1 MNKADTFQL
10 PDWFSGEVYDEGETV
25 TNPFSGE
32 EYTLNNIELS
42 MYDFIMGSQYVIEL
56 TSNSC
61 TPRQVSEL
69 QSGLKW
75 FRETNP
81 KAYKILLD

>member
-1 MNKADTFQL
+1 MNKQL
-10 PDWFSGEVYDEGETV
+10 PDWFEGQVYDEGDTV

-42 MYDFIMGSQYVIEL
+42 MYDFIMGSQYIMEL
-56 TSNSC
+56 SSKLVNE
-61 TPRQVSEL
+61 QNIKDFKM
-69 QSGLKW
+69 GLEW
-75 FRETNP
+75 FQNNNP

>member
-1 MNKADTFQL
+1 MNKQL
-10 PDWFSGEVYDEGETV
+10 PDWFEGQVYDEGDTV

-42 MYDFIMGSQYVIEL
+42 MYDFIMGSQYIMEL
-56 TSNSC
+56 SSKLVNE
-61 TPRQVSEL
+61 QNIKDFKM
-69 QSGLKW
+69 GLKW
-75 FRETNP
+75 FQNNNP

>member
-10 PDWFSGEVYDEGETV
+10 PDWFDGEVYDEGKTV

-42 MYDFIMGSQYVIEL
+42 MYDFIMGSQYIIEL
-56 TSNSC
+56 TSDAIPQ
-61 TPRQVSEL
+61 TYIDQFRK
-69 QSGLKW
+69 GLKW

-81 KAYKILLD
+81 EAYKILLD